1 MEFIVITI
9 QVTSMKVFP
18 YSIWPLSWIWI
29 EVLTEVAGKDGSD
42 DGVTYAMSNQ
52 ISKQITSG
60 KAHGNIKDVEFSTV
74 KCSKV

>member
-1 MEFIVITI
+1 MT
-9 QVTSMKVFP
+9 T
-18 YSIWPLSWIWI
+18 PLPSFLTRFLPPPPPPCFDSCLF
-29 EVLTEVAGKDGSD
+29 VLREVAGKDGSD

-60 KAHGNIKDVEFSTV
+60 KAHDNIKDVEFSTV